1 MSENE
6 NIVEMMK
13 GMWGK
18 VQELLGEQI
27 KPKLLVGGKT
37 GVGKSSLL
45 NAILGKDVYEVGV
58 IPTTMKNHEHVW
70 ESKGGDIVFV
80 DVPGFGEANAPEFT
94 DEDFKGNY
102 EENIK
107 RLAGLNAHI
116 FLLLLKCDDR
126 ALEKE
131 EEFIGNWNSNETL
144 QNIPVII
151 ACNQIDKMKPTR
163 DWDPKSLNLKTPVTE
178 KEKNIRQFIDYVSSL
193 PKFKDISG
201 KNRFVPVSAGER
213 FDDPLQ
219 YGIEDLKN
227 IIYEVIPDSAKTIFA
242 RSAGLKKREAS
253 RIVKYY
259 AGSCA
264 GAVGVNFIPASDAL
278 ILAPIQIAMIIHLGK
293 LHKIEIT
300 ISTASGLL
308 TSLGLSFAGRFTAQT
323 ILSFFPG
330 IKNLVGPGLAF
341 GLTYSMGM
349 AINEL
354 FTKGKITATGKEFGD
369 LAKKHEKQGKDEAQN
384 YKS

>member
-1 MSENE
+1 MSESKKTD
-6 NIVEMMK
+6 EMIK
-13 GMWGK
+13 EMWGK

-27 KPKLLVGGKT
+27 KPRLLVGGKT

-45 NAILGKDVYEVGV
+45 NAILGKDVYETGV
-58 IPTTMKNHEHVW
+58 IPMTKHNYEQVW
-70 ESKGGDIVFV
+70 ESKGGDIVVV

-94 DEDFKGNY
+94 NGTFKGSY

-107 RLAGLNAHI
+107 RLAELNAHI
-116 FLLLLKCDDR
+116 FLLILKCDDR

-131 EEFIGNWNSNETL
+131 EKFFESWNSNETL
-144 QNIPVII
+144 QSIPVILV
-151 ACNQIDKMKPTR
+151 CNQIDKMKPTR
-163 DWDPKSLNLKTPVTE
+163 DWDPKSLNLRAPITE

-193 PKFKDISG
+193 PKFKDISD

-213 FDDPLQ
+213 FNDPLQ

-227 IIYEVIPDSAKTIFA
+227 KIYETLPDSAKTIFA
-242 RSAGLKKREAS
+242 RAAELRKREAV

-259 AGSCA
+259 ASACA
-264 GAVGVNFIPASDAL
+264 GAVAVNFAPASDAL
-278 ILAPIQIAMIIHLGK
+278 ILAPIQIAMIVHLGK

-300 ISTASGLL
+300 ISTASGLFA
-308 TSLGLSFAGRFTAQT
+308 SLGLSFAGRFVAQT
-323 ILSFFPG
+323 ILSFFPF

-349 AINEL
+349 TINEL
-354 FTKGKITATGKEFGD
+354 FSTGKITATKEEFEK
-369 LAKKHEKQGKDEAQN
+369 LAHKYENQGKDEAEN